1 MSLRQ
6 SSTYCLCN
14 ARFNSTQL
22 SRFWNPISF
31 RKSSSYPSQETICA
45 TLSSGLIYQTVLPR
59 YNPKKKSN
67 TVSCEGYEDD
77 FLKEMGFQNRDS
89 CVELNLAL
97 HRQYVDDCLKEIKS
111 SGNESHDKKLLDL
124 CVYHSFEKQA
134 ISLSSYYLL
143 YRNKKTE

>member
-1 MSLRQ
+1 METQ
-6 SSTYCLCN
+6 S
-14 ARFNSTQL
+14 RSTQNFL
-22 SRFWNPISF
+22 ILFSILLFFLGLYLGRTIWYI
-31 RKSSSYPSQETICA
+31 SQEDRVTQIVA
-45 TLSSGLIYQTVLPR
+45 
-59 YNPKKKSN
+59 
-67 TVSCEGYEDD
+67 CEGYEDD

>member
-1 MSLRQ
+1 METQNR
-6 SSTYCLCN
+6 
-14 ARFNSTQL
+14 STQNFL
-22 SRFWNPISF
+22 ILFSILLFFLGLYLGRTIWYIN
-31 RKSSSYPSQETICA
+31 QEDRVTQIVA
-45 TLSSGLIYQTVLPR
+45 
-59 YNPKKKSN
+59 
-67 TVSCEGYEDD
+67 CEGYEDD

-111 SGNESHDKKLLDL
+111 SDNEANYNKLLDL

-134 ISLSSYYLL
+134 ISLSSEYLL